1 MKSLYFSK
9 GRLALK
15 NGLLMLGF
23 KKGDQLLLP
32 KFICN
37 VVTNELDIFI

>member
-9 GRLALK
+9 GRVALK

-37 VVTNELDIFI
+37 VVTR